1 MSVAWLETLVANCL
15 HGHVDTLASSL
26 ETLEPKGHF
35 VRERERLTLTPNLRS
50 FLYCLCLSCQLVTKQ

>member
-26 ETLEPKGHF
+26 ETLEPKDISL
-35 VRERERLTLTPNLRS
+35 ERERGNTYS
-50 FLYCLCLSCQLVTKQ
+50 KS